1 MFLSVEDTDS
11 TLRSQRSSNLLKL
24 LWRITLFGV
33 WTYIFDMYVCALAWC
48 VCVCVCVLAFI
59 SMCGKKVVKMWQ
71 KSYYKKKSTLDGT
84 RMKVE
89 NETPNNFSTFNHSH
103 TFRPVC
109 TRKDAARS
117 LGFAWTTRAE
127 TRASSAHVRVL
138 PRTRRTEA
146 TERQGLDTRR
156 LKKY

>member
-33 WTYIFDMYVCALAWC
+33 WTYIFDMY
-48 VCVCVCVLAFI
+48 VCVLAFI

-127 TRASSAHVRVL
+127 TRASSAHVRAL
-138 PRTRRTEA
+138 PRTQRTEA
-146 TERQGLDTRR
+146 TERKGLDTRR